1 MSFVVSFVNIQ
12 PSSINTLTEMYSQL
26 LYVFVQRIQ
35 LYILFDAVMLH
46 KVLFKNA
53 FDIEDVYLVVLERA
67 HFSSN
72 FSFIELQNF

>member
-12 PSSINTLTEMYSQL
+12 PSSRNTLTEMYSQL

-35 LYILFDAVMLH
+35 LYILFDAVTLH

-53 FDIEDVYLVVLERA
+53 FDIEDVYLVLIHVKER
-67 HFSSN
+67 
-72 FSFIELQNF
+72 